1 MGKWQVALVSKESD
15 RQFVY
20 DVASNDPQA
29 TDAEVVLAALVEHG
43 RMIVAGRV
51 SEVVHEDRAG
61 VIRIG

>member
-20 DVASNDPQA
+20 DVASNDSQA
-29 TDAEVVLAALVEHG
+29 TDAEVVLAALAEHG
-43 RMIVAGRV
+43 RMIVAGKV

-61 VIRIG
+61 VTRVG